1 MENNSK
7 GKKCYFLLETDL
19 NNDKQNKSKKEK
31 IDLNSPDLDIEPINL
46 RLLLSGDID
55 DEIKIEKKKLKFINI
70 VNIEISGIIDGE
82 KKN

>member
-1 MENNSK
+1 M
-7 GKKCYFLLETDL
+7 
-19 NNDKQNKSKKEK
+19 
-31 IDLNSPDLDIEPINL
+31 DIEPINL

-70 VNIEISGIIDGE
+70 VNIDISGTIDGE